1 MLEIHLKTNNQ
12 NILTY
17 NSTCLSQNT
26 KTLKQ
31 LCGKKIKK
39 AKDINLPGLN
49 KIYFKKNSKTKNQ
62 NQKRH
67 GILLSNCKVFNVKSD
82 YKIEVEQKTIDS
94 SNLIDSQTKMSLGE
108 KSFDTN
114 IVNISSVFSSSINIE
129 TFENN
134 SSCLK
139 LTNEN
144 NDMDFEIEKN
154 NLRLYHC
161 INQIYSSTMITD
173 YQNQRLMFLKIQN
186 EINEKN
192 RAILISW
199 MLSLS
204 LSVKLIYETF
214 FLACR
219 ILDSYSCKAAIPIN
233 KYQLIGIGSLIIA
246 MKFIEI
252 RPPNISNLLILIK
265 NQYSV
270 KDVLEIENE
279 ILQVLDFKI
288 PRDTIYNLFEL
299 LAKSQKIKKHI
310 FNMSTVFLVS
320 AIFDQRVFDFGIVS
334 IIKGVVDL
342 AQKVCKDK
350 SDFCDNSSNKVL
362 NKFLVHLIKNLEKAS
377 LVAVRKLYLAN

>member
-1 MLEIHLKTNNQ
+1 MLEIHLKTNNR
-12 NILTY
+12 NILAY

-39 AKDINLPGLN
+39 NKDINLPVLN
-49 KIYFKKNSKTKNQ
+49 KIYIKKNLKIKNQ

-67 GILLSNCKVFNVKSD
+67 RILLSNCKVLNVKSD

-94 SNLIDSQTKMSLGE
+94 SNLIDSQIKISHVE
-108 KSFDTN
+108 KSFDNN
-114 IVNISSVFSSSINIE
+114 IVNMSSIFSSSINIE
-129 TFENN
+129 TLENN

-139 LTNEN
+139 LSNEN
-144 NDMDFEIEKN
+144 NDMCFETEKS

-199 MLSLS
+199 ILSLS

-219 ILDSYSCKAAIPIN
+219 ILDSYSCKVTIPIN

-270 KDVLEIENE
+270 KEILEIENE
-279 ILQVLDFKI
+279 ILKVLEFKI

-299 LAKSQKIKKHI
+299 IAKSQKIKKHI

-320 AIFDQRVFDFGIVS
+320 AIFDQRVFDFGIVP

-350 SDFCDNSSNKVL
+350 SDFCDNSNNAVL